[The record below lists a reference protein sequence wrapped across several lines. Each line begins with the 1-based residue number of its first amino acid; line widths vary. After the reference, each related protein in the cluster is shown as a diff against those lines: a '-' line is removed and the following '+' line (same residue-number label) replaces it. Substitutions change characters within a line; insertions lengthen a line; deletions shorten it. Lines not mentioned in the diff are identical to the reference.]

1 MSRLHRNDTKGYH
14 SLAIDINNGIFMVV
28 KKSTGLVSPIHVQK
42 SKKLQ
47 KFVCTNQSCSDMMN
61 AAKEKLSRY
70 RMSTFGSNKV
80 FSASSKLQNERK
92 LFAKNV

>member
-42 SKKLQ
+42 SMKLQ
-47 KFVCTNQSCSDMMN
+47 KFVCTNQSNIKILVDEADSLTTR
-61 AAKEKLSRY
+61 AISRTKAY
-70 RMSTFGSNKV
+70 FDTNYYLKILRT
-80 FSASSKLQNERK
+80 
-92 LFAKNV
+92 